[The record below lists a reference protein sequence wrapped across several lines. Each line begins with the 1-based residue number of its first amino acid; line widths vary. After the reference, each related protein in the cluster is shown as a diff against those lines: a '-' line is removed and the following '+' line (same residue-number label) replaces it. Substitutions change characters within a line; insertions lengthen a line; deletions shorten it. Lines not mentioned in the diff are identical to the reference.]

1 MSTPAV
7 DPVSTA
13 TTLTGNV
20 GGQVVDAAV
29 GIAPIAVPVVLALTA
44 IGWVMRKFGLKRKA
58 SLSSV

>member
-1 MSTPAV
+1 MTAV

-13 TTLTGNV
+13 TTLTSNV

-44 IGWVMRKFGLKRKA
+44 MGWVMRKFGLKRKA